1 MAENYRYVVFWWK
14 NRNVWAVTANIVD
27 ISDEIFVA
35 PDILPVMTVDCRSVF
50 IVTSASRIS
59 SLVNITTVWLA
70 LSQQQLGYLFYVCV
84 QFLKRWE
91 AKLVARE
98 QELKRLYPQSI
109 NKLNHQNVSLP
120 VIYVIT
126 PTYARPVQKAELTR
140 LQNTLKHVSA
150 LHWILVEDAN
160 SRSACA
166 FFNNITV
173 CFINYIDLSD

>member
-1 MAENYRYVVFWWK
+1 
-14 NRNVWAVTANIVD
+14 
-27 ISDEIFVA
+27 
-35 PDILPVMTVDCRSVF
+35 
-50 IVTSASRIS
+50 
-59 SLVNITTVWLA
+59 LA

-150 LHWILVEDAN
+150 LHWILVEDAS
-160 SRSACA
+160 SRYTCA
-166 FFNNITV
+166 FFKNLTV
-173 CFINYIDLSD
+173 CFINYVDLLKVINYI